1 MVVANNGLQHEPDG
15 HGVSSV
21 TKLGD
26 GGRRVGVVEWKL
38 MGDPSS
44 VFSTSLRVLHY
55 ILIRPSHEIA
65 KVGVA
70 DALRCVA
77 LLLGEMGRRGGGRSG
92 GVEARRRAAEE
103 SEKTHKTPLSE

>member
-1 MVVANNGLQHEPDG
+1 VVVANNGLQHEPDG

-44 VFSTSLRVLHY
+44 VFSTSLRVLHN

-77 LLLGEMGRRGGGRSG
+77 LRCSWVRWVGEVVGEVVAWRRGDGRL
-92 GVEARRRAAEE
+92 RRAR
-103 SEKTHKTPLSE
+103 KHTRHR